1 MAFSEPCFPGVFSR
15 FSFCVDELGGHS
27 YDSDM
32 NQLLRKLV
40 ALTCVVAFAL
50 PVGWC
55 CASGK
60 QTAGSVVDA
69 AMQAAPS
76 ACCHHKTNTESAPS
90 TRAPAQDGSC
100 CGCTCS
106 ERTATLSGGAASV
119 DDLGIQ
125 WVQLWVIV
133 PPPAVDLTAVLLAR
147 DVGIDISQ
155 RPAGPSLQTMLC
167 IWRC

>member
-1 MAFSEPCFPGVFSR
+1 
-15 FSFCVDELGGHS
+15 
-27 YDSDM
+27 M
-32 NQLLRKLV
+32 NQLLRKLIALVCV
-40 ALTCVVAFAL
+40 AAFAL
-50 PVGWC
+50 PTGWC

-76 ACCHHKTNTESAPS
+76 ACCHHKTKTDTAPS
-90 TRAPAQDGSC
+90 TRAPAKDGSC

-106 ERTATLSGGAASV
+106 ERTATLSGGVSS
-119 DDLGIQ
+119 DSRLGDSGLGLQ
-125 WVQLWVIV
+125 TVQLWVIV

-155 RPAGPSLQTMLC
+155 RPTGPSLQTMLC